1 MFLIGLTGG
10 AATGK
15 STTSKYFRELGVPV
29 IDADE
34 VAKQIVEP
42 GQPAF
47 NEIKETFGQ
56 SVIDQ
61 MTGKID
67 RSALMSLILEDES
80 KRQKLNGITHP
91 RIFRRM
97 IWQIAGF
104 ASKGHNYA
112 VLDVPLLFESSGR
125 LAKWFH
131 KIIVVTCERDLQMQR
146 LMESRQMTE
155 RESGKLIDVQ
165 MSLDQKAALAN
176 YVVEN
181 SGNFQDL
188 KSQITEI
195 HSELCKS
202 NLHWKI
208 RVGLGLA
215 LGGIFGLVFA
225 ISRKLIITK

>member
-34 VAKQIVEP
+34 VARQIVEP

-47 NEIKETFGQ
+47 NEIQETFGQ

-61 MTGKID
+61 VTGKID
-67 RSALMSLILEDES
+67 RSALMSLILEDEA
-80 KRQKLNGITHP
+80 KRKKLDEITHP

-97 IWQIAGF
+97 LWQIAGF

-112 VLDVPLLFESSGR
+112 VLDVPLLFEKR

-188 KSQITEI
+188 KSQIVEI
-195 HSELCKS
+195 HTELCKS

-225 ISRKLIITK
+225 MSRKFIIRK

>member
-1 MFLIGLTGG
+1 
-10 AATGK
+10 
-15 STTSKYFRELGVPV
+15 V
-29 IDADE
+29 
-34 VAKQIVEP
+34 VARQILEP

-47 NEIKETFGQ
+47 KEIEETFGQ

-61 MTGKID
+61 TTGKID
-67 RSALMSLILEDES
+67 RSALMSLILEDAANR
-80 KRQKLNGITHP
+80 KKLNEITHS
-91 RIFRRM
+91 RILRRM
-97 IWQIAGF
+97 IWEIAGF
-104 ASKGHNYA
+104 ASKGHTYA
-112 VLDVPLLFESSGR
+112 VLDVPLLFEKR

-188 KSQITEI
+188 KSQIVEI
-195 HSELCKS
+195 HTELCKS
-202 NLHWKI
+202 NLHRKI

-225 ISRKLIITK
+225 MSRKFIIRK

>member
-47 NEIKETFGQ
+47 NEIQETFGQ

-67 RSALMSLILEDES
+67 RSALMSLILEDEA
-80 KRQKLNGITHP
+80 KRKKLDEITHP

-112 VLDVPLLFESSGR
+112 VLDVPLLFEKKI

-188 KSQITEI
+188 KSQIVEI
-195 HSELCKS
+195 HTELCKS

-225 ISRKLIITK
+225 MSRKFIIRK

>member
-15 STTSKYFRELGVPV
+15 STTSVYFRELGVPV
-29 IDADE
+29 IDADA
-34 VAKQIVEP
+34 VARQILEP

-47 NEIKETFGQ
+47 KEIEETFGQ
-56 SVIDQ
+56 SVIDET
-61 MTGKID
+61 TGKID
-67 RSALMSLILEDES
+67 RAALMSLILEDEA
-80 KRQKLNGITHP
+80 KRKKLNQITHN
-91 RIFRRM
+91 RILRQM
-97 IWQIAGF
+97 IKEIASI
-104 ASKGHNYA
+104 ALKGHNYA
-112 VLDVPLLFESSGR
+112 VLDVPLLFESKWD
-125 LAKWFH
+125 KWFH
-131 KIIVVTCERDLQMQR
+131 KILVVTCERDLQMQR
-146 LMESRQMTE
+146 LMESRKMTE

-188 KSQITEI
+188 KSQIVEI
-195 HSELCKS
+195 HTELSKS

-225 ISRKLIITK
+225 MSRKFIIRK